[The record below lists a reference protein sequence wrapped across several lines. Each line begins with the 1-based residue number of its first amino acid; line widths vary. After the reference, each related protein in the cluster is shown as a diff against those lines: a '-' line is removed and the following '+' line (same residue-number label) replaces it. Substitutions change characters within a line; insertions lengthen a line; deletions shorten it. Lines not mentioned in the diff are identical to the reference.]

1 MDFSELITEQD
12 GKPHVNDEFVAA
24 LKEKGLRLIDDG
36 TVSKLRKTESEYER
50 LAQETEQ
57 MRETLKRVD
66 PDQYEKMKAEYDR
79 LTALQ
84 DQQER
89 MIADQKREL
98 QSGYEK
104 KLAQLNERAIAA
116 ERRLQEK
123 QHNDAV
129 MSCLN
134 KVALKSELAEDAL
147 VLLASKFQFKEDTLE
162 LLDENGTPL
171 YIEDKEKGGMRPKT
185 GLDLAQELRDTER
198 YGHYFQPANKSVG
211 SGFISANG
219 QYVTRESL
227 AEKSTGE
234 LWDMRRKAYE
244 QRR

>member
-12 GKPHVNDEFVAA
+12 GKPHVNDEFVAV
-24 LKEKGLRLIDDG
+24 LKEKGLRLMDDS
-36 TVSKLRKTESEYER
+36 TISKLRKAESEYER
-50 LAQETEQ
+50 LSQETEQ

-66 PDQYEKMKAEYDR
+66 PDQYDKMKQEYDR

-84 DQQER
+84 EQQER
-89 MIADQKREL
+89 AIQDKQREMAA
-98 QSGYEK
+98 SYEK
-104 KLAQLNERAIAA
+104 KVAQLNERAIAA

-129 MSCLN
+129 MACLN
-134 KVALKSELAEDAL
+134 KASLKSELAEDAL
-147 VLLASKFQFKEDTLE
+147 VLLSSKFQFKEGTME

-171 YIEDKEKGGMRPKT
+171 YVEDKEKGGMRPKT
-185 GLDLAQELRDTER
+185 GLDLAVELRDTER
-198 YGHYFQPANKSVG
+198 YGHYFQLPNKSIG
-211 SGFISANG
+211 SGFISASG
-219 QYVTRESL
+219 QFVTRESL